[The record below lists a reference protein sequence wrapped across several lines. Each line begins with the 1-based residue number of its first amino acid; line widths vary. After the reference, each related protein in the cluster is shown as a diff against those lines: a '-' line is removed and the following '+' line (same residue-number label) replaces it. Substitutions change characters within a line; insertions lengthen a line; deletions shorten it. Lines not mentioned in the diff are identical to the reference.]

1 MTVTSLYPPG
11 QPLPPNRKVKRKKA
25 RSDSI
30 EAPEERV
37 LLGRELSDDDDELG
51 EPRPGVSRARVVEAL
66 RVAAGVFVTVAAA
79 LLCVW
84 GLVRYTRTSPRFA
97 IRAVS
102 VQGASHRS
110 PEDIARMGGIA
121 SEHNIFTTDLE
132 AAQAKLLDDPWI
144 ERVSLRRKLPSTVLV
159 DVVEREA
166 HALVAM
172 GADLYLSTLQG
183 ELFKKFEP
191 GDPYDL
197 PIVSGVRAENV
208 AEDRGAVVA
217 LIRRALDLVA
227 DYDHAG
233 PAKAYP
239 VQEAHLEDDGGIVLV
254 VGKDA
259 TALHLGRGPYRQ
271 SIEQASRVLAELTS
285 RKGQA
290 SVVFLD
296 NEAHPERVVVR
307 MR

>member
-1 MTVTSLYPPG
+1 VTVTSLFPPG
-11 QPLPPNRKVKRKKA
+11 QPLPPNRRVKRRKA
-25 RSDSI
+25 PPGNI

-37 LLGRELSDDDDELG
+37 LLGSELPEEDDDRDEA
-51 EPRPGVSRARVVEAL
+51 RPGISRARVWEAL
-66 RVAAGVFVTVAAA
+66 RVTAGVLVTVAAA

-97 IRAVS
+97 IKAVN
-102 VQGASHRS
+102 VQGSSHRS
-110 PEDIARMGGIA
+110 PEDIARTGGIA
-121 SEHNIFTTDLE
+121 PEHNIFTIDLQ
-132 AAQAKLLDDPWI
+132 AAQSRLLGDPWI
-144 ERVSLRRKLPSTVLV
+144 ERVSLRRKLPTTVLV

-166 HALVAM
+166 HALISI
-172 GADLYLSTLQG
+172 GGDLYLATRQG
-183 ELFKKFEP
+183 ELFKKYEP

-197 PIVSGVRAENV
+197 PVVSGIRAEEV
-208 AEDRGAVVA
+208 AEDRDAAVS
-217 LIRRALDLVA
+217 LIRRALDLIT
-227 DYDHAG
+227 DYEHTA
-233 PAKAYP
+233 PAKSHP

-271 SIEQASRVLAELTS
+271 SLDQASRVLAELQT
-285 RKGQA
+285 RRGQA

-296 NEAHPERVVVR
+296 NDAHPERVVVR